1 MCQHCTCNILR
12 NVFGFHV
19 SSRAAL
25 PKMLPESAEAK
36 RCSTCSHSNQERDR
50 GRHDP
55 SPPPSP
61 PPNPAFPCEYE
72 HRGSNED
79 SEIKPNSPLL
89 VLSLSPM
96 KIKMTLDTL
105 RCLHNYAVLHT
116 RCRCSSL
123 RLPRNIA
130 QQEGRVDRSKL
141 NIDVML
147 ITPHVK

>member
-1 MCQHCTCNILR
+1 MCQLCNILR
-12 NVFGFHV
+12 NVFGFHL
-19 SSRAAL
+19 SSCAAL

-50 GRHDP
+50 GRHETMRP
-55 SPPPSP
+55 PPPSP

-72 HRGSNED
+72 HSRSNED

-89 VLSLSPM
+89 ILSLSPM
-96 KIKMTLDTL
+96 KIKMTLDSL

-123 RLPRNIA
+123 RLPLNIA
-130 QQEGRVDRSKL
+130 QQGGRVARSKL
-141 NIDVML
+141 NIDVMP